1 MAQQLL
7 NLTRIREDV
16 GLIPGLAQ
24 WVKDPGVAMS
34 CGVGRR
40 CGLDPR
46 LLWLW
51 HRPAPIVPIGL
62 LAWGPLYAAGAP
74 LKKKR
79 QKDTPPK
86 KIPNFQEMYL

>member
-51 HRPAPIVPIGL
+51 CGPAATTLIRP
-62 LAWGPLYAAGAP
+62 LAWE
-74 LKKKR
+74 
-79 QKDTPPK
+79 PP
-86 KIPNFQEMYL
+86 